1 VFNKCDI
8 ALRDTPYPKDS
19 IEISA
24 KSGVGTDELLSRLD
38 ELVSSG
44 KKKMTLLVPYSEGSV
59 VTDIYRLATVLE
71 CDYVDEGTLI
81 TAECDARAQGTFAK
95 YEKQ

>member
-1 VFNKCDI
+1 M
-8 ALRDTPYPKDS
+8 RDTPYPKDS

-24 KSGVGTDELLSRLD
+24 REGIGTQALLEKLD

-44 KKKMTLLVPYSEGSV
+44 KKKLSLLVPYSEGSV

-71 CDYVDEGTLI
+71 CEYVDEGTLLLP
-81 TAECDARAQGTFAK
+81 ECDARAQGTFEK
-95 YEKQ
+95 YIKR